1 MDSKETPSSTTSR
14 SDQAKNEIEKQSKS
28 QIDKNDR
35 DSDGKT
41 LDKKLT
47 PSTSSQNEDLL
58 NSEINAA
65 HEKDEKEKP
74 SNETNKNESLK
85 AYDETKT
92 TKKTKGTISEE
103 KSVKK
108 TTKESDRVKNHFKED
123 YISPIGESVVRL
135 NDVIWK
141 KIFAYLDPITIFR
154 CTCVCKYWQRIAT
167 QITIT
172 SLEINMRHYTL
183 TDSHLKKIC
192 QQCGTLTLLSITSCS
207 KVTGKGLRY
216 ISKYLSKLST
226 LYLDSVAS
234 IHNEELKYITRIST
248 LTQLQ
253 IARSMHI
260 GDSAMQYICTLSNL
274 VKLDLSGCVSLRNK
288 GISLVTTLTNLTY
301 LNISSCPELDNEAL
315 NPIILLPKLKTLLLN
330 WNNINNDG
338 VKILTLQKI
347 SLSPTTEKRQQNA
360 TGFRGLE
367 QTLQCLYLLG
377 TEISSSGVKILCKQF
392 TNLRELS
399 LAWCPTVRDR
409 SLKYLTCLKSLQMLD
424 LENTAI
430 TKAILTVLIELP
442 QLKLLNISH
451 TEVTSEDQKHL
462 REMYPN
468 INLVES
474 FLP

>member
-1 MDSKETPSSTTSR
+1 VCNISDIILQCLYWSMDSKETPSSTTSR

-154 CTCVCKYWQRIAT
+154 CTCGQYFLDATIMIKY
-167 QITIT
+167 
-172 SLEINMRHYTL
+172 S
-183 TDSHLKKIC
+183 DS
-192 QQCGTLTLLSITSCS
+192 
-207 KVTGKGLRY
+207 
-216 ISKYLSKLST
+216 
-226 LYLDSVAS
+226 
-234 IHNEELKYITRIST
+234 
-248 LTQLQ
+248 
-253 IARSMHI
+253 
-260 GDSAMQYICTLSNL
+260 
-274 VKLDLSGCVSLRNK
+274 
-288 GISLVTTLTNLTY
+288 
-301 LNISSCPELDNEAL
+301 
-315 NPIILLPKLKTLLLN
+315 
-330 WNNINNDG
+330 
-338 VKILTLQKI
+338 
-347 SLSPTTEKRQQNA
+347 
-360 TGFRGLE
+360 
-367 QTLQCLYLLG
+367 
-377 TEISSSGVKILCKQF
+377 
-392 TNLRELS
+392 
-399 LAWCPTVRDR
+399 
-409 SLKYLTCLKSLQMLD
+409 
-424 LENTAI
+424 
-430 TKAILTVLIELP
+430 
-442 QLKLLNISH
+442 
-451 TEVTSEDQKHL
+451 
-462 REMYPN
+462 
-468 INLVES
+468 
-474 FLP
+474 